1 MDRRAVYFYTLP
13 GETTCAGL
21 ALDAHIHGETLRF
34 SDTIRGREIPG
45 KIKKETANSFV
56 FTATGNDPGDWEFM
70 LLTIEAFKH
79 KYYKLVEGGQVMAA
93 KLKTTDDLHQ
103 WYRREFKV

>member
-1 MDRRAVYFYTLP
+1 M
-13 GETTCAGL
+13 
-21 ALDAHIHGETLRF
+21 
-34 SDTIRGREIPG
+34 
-45 KIKKETANSFV
+45 
-56 FTATGNDPGDWEFM
+56 
-70 LLTIEAFKH
+70 TIEAFKH